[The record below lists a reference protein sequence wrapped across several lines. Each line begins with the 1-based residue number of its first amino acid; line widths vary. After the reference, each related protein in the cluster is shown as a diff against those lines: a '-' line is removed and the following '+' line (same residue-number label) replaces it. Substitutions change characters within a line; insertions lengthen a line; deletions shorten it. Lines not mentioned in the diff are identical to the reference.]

1 MTIAEFK
8 EYNKT
13 NTMPCDWIGQG
24 YGYKVTE
31 TAWDDLNNDDIIYIP
46 EYAYEKE
53 DDGTVIVSRENAYS
67 KRDFI
72 RLIRE
77 LDDRYLDIARQAE
90 VKRMAAELFA
100 AVDWQF
106 PESLLNE
113 GFFEE
118 E

>member
-13 NTMPCDWIGQG
+13 NTMPCEWIGQG
-24 YGYKVTE
+24 YGYKVTD
-31 TAWDDLNNDDIIYIP
+31 TIWDDLNDDDIIYIP
-46 EYAYEKE
+46 EYAYDKK
-53 DDGTVIVSRENAYS
+53 DDGTVLVSRENAYS

-72 RLIRE
+72 QLIME
-77 LDDRYLDIARQAE
+77 LNDRYRDIGRCVQ
-90 VKRMAAELFA
+90 VKRMAAELFEA
-100 AVDWQF
+100 LDWQY

-113 GFFEE
+113 DFFEE

>member
-8 EYNKT
+8 NHNKT
-13 NTMPCDWIGQG
+13 NTMPYEWIGQG
-24 YGYKVTE
+24 YGYKVTD
-31 TAWDDLNNDDIIYIP
+31 TTWDDLNDDDIIYIP

-53 DDGTVIVSRENAYS
+53 DDGTILVNRENAYS
-67 KRDFI
+67 KSDFI
-72 RLIRE
+72 QLIRE
-77 LDDRYLDIARQAE
+77 LDDRYLDIGRQVE
-90 VKRMAAELFA
+90 VKRMAMELFEA
-100 AVDWQF
+100 LDWQY